1 MKRSIV
7 ISCLVAVGA
16 FGCGSANSGTSTSAT
31 SSSTESS
38 VSTSGTEAGSF
49 AQISVADVAAGIE
62 GPDRRL
68 AVYDANHRETFDEH
82 HVPGATWV
90 DYHTMARAE
99 LPEDASTPLVFYCYN
114 EQCEASHR
122 AAEGAVALG
131 FSDVSVMGA
140 GIAGWVE
147 AGQPV
152 EGAGPA
158 PETATATQ

>member
-7 ISCLVAVGA
+7 VSCLVVLGAV
-16 FGCGSANSGTSTSAT
+16 GCGSSSA
-31 SSSTESS
+31 STETASTEP
-38 VSTSGTEAGSF
+38 TSGTESAATSF
-49 AQISVADVAAGIE
+49 SQISVADVAAGIA

-90 DYHTMARAE
+90 DYHAMARE
-99 LPEDASTPLVFYCYN
+99 QLPEDASTPLVFYCYN

-131 FSDVSVMGA
+131 FQNVSVMGA

-158 PETATATQ
+158 PETATQ

>member
-7 ISCLVAVGA
+7 ISSLLALVAVG
-16 FGCGSANSGTSTSAT
+16 CG
-31 SSSTESS
+31 SSSTASESAS
-38 VSTSGTEAGSF
+38 TETTSGTETTSF
-49 AQISVADVAAGIE
+49 AQISVADVAAGLSA
-62 GPDRRL
+62 PDRRL

-90 DYHTMARAE
+90 DYHSLARE
-99 LPEDASTPLVFYCYN
+99 QLPEDASTPLVFYCYN

-131 FSDVSVMGA
+131 FRDVSVMGA
-140 GIAGWVE
+140 GIAGWVA

-158 PETATATQ
+158 PEGESATQ

>member
-1 MKRSIV
+1 MKSIV
-7 ISCLVAVGA
+7 VVSCLLALCAV
-16 FGCGSANSGTSTSAT
+16 GCGSSSA
-31 SSSTESS
+31 STETASS
-38 VSTSGTEAGSF
+38 EATAGNESASF
-49 AQISVADVAAGIE
+49 AQISVADVAAGIS

-90 DYHTMARAE
+90 DYHSMTRE
-99 LPEDASTPLVFYCYN
+99 QLPTDAATPLVFYCYN

-122 AAEGAVALG
+122 AAEGAIALG
-131 FSDVSVMGA
+131 FENVSVMGA

-152 EGAGPA
+152 EGNGPA
-158 PETATATQ
+158 PETATQ